1 MGDPHRVGVVGLGVI
16 SRAYLDTLAGHPA
29 VRITAVADL
38 DASRS
43 AAVAAEVPGVAA
55 LPVEELLSSPDV
67 DTVLNLTVPAAH
79 AEIALGAIG
88 HGKNVYGEKPLAA
101 DFAAAQ
107 AVVEA
112 AARAGV
118 GVGCAPDTVLGTGI
132 QTARAAVAA
141 GGIGRPQFASAVM
154 VTPGHEGWHPH
165 PDFYYTAGGGPL
177 LDMGPYYLTS
187 LVHLLGPVRAVIGA
201 AGRLRHERVIG
212 SGPRAGERIPV
223 EVDSHVSGVLEHVS
237 GALTTL
243 TTSFDG
249 VATTAAPI
257 EVHGD
262 AGTLAVP
269 DPNHFDGEVRLF
281 ELGGTQWRALPPSA
295 GYADAARGVGLL
307 DFVAADGQRA
317 PRAGGDLA
325 LHVLETMSALLRSS
339 AEGRRIELTTS
350 VQPPVPVPLTPAEEW
365 RGTTGSPSAAH

>member
-1 MGDPHRVGVVGLGVI
+1 MGDAHRIGVIGLGVI
-16 SRAYLDTLAGHPA
+16 SRAYLDTLDGHPA
-29 VRITAVADL
+29 VRLTAVADL

-43 AAVAAEVPGVAA
+43 AAVAAERPGVEA
-55 LPVEELLSSPDV
+55 LTVEELLSSPDV

-88 HGKNVYGEKPLAA
+88 RGKNVYGEKPLAA
-101 DFAAAQ
+101 EFADAH
-107 AVVEA
+107 AVLEA
-112 AARAGV
+112 AAKAGV

-132 QTARAAVAA
+132 QTARAAVEA
-141 GGIGRPQFASAVM
+141 GTIGRPLSASAVM
-154 VTPGHEGWHPH
+154 VTPGHERWHPH

-177 LDMGPYYLTS
+177 LDMGPYYLAS

-201 AGRLRHERVIG
+201 AGRLRTERVIG

-223 EVDSHVSGVLEHVS
+223 EVDTHVSGVLEHTS

-257 EVHGD
+257 EVHGET
-262 AGTLAVP
+262 GTLTVP
-269 DPNHFDGEVRLF
+269 DPNHFDGEVRLH
-281 ELGGTQWRALPPSA
+281 ELGGTQWRPLPPSA
-295 GYADAARGVGLL
+295 GYAAGARGIGLL
-307 DFVAADGQRA
+307 DFIAADGQRA
-317 PRAGGDLA
+317 PRANGELA

-339 AEGRRIELTTS
+339 AEGRRIELTTT
-350 VQPPVPVPLTPAEEW
+350 VEPPVLVPLTAADEW
-365 RGTTGSPSAAH
+365 RRSPAG

>member
-1 MGDPHRVGVVGLGVI
+1 MGDAHRIGVVGLGVI
-16 SRAYLDTLAGHPA
+16 SRAYLDTLVGHRA

-43 AAVAAEVPGVAA
+43 AAVAAEFPGVAA
-55 LPVEELLSSPDV
+55 LSVQELLSSPDV

-88 HGKNVYGEKPLAA
+88 HGKHVYGEKPLAA
-101 DFAAAQ
+101 ELADAQ
-107 AVVEA
+107 GVLEA
-112 AARAGV
+112 AAKAGV
-118 GVGCAPDTVLGTGI
+118 RVGCAPDTVLGTGV

-141 GGIGRPQFASAVM
+141 GSIGRPQFATAVM
-154 VTPGHEGWHPH
+154 VTPGHERWHPH

-187 LVHLLGPVRAVIGA
+187 LVHLLGPVRAVTGM
-201 AGRLRHERVIG
+201 AGRLRTERVIG

-223 EVDSHVSGVLEHVS
+223 EVDSHVSGVLEHVG

-269 DPNHFDGEVRLF
+269 DPNRFDGEVRLF

-295 GYADAARGVGLL
+295 GYVDAARGVGLL
-307 DFVAADGQRA
+307 DFVTADGRRA
-317 PRAGGDLA
+317 PRASGDLA

-350 VQPPVPVPLTPAEEW
+350 AEPPARVPLTAAEEW
-365 RGTTGSPSAAH
+365 RTAAW

>member
-1 MGDPHRVGVVGLGVI
+1 MGDAHRVGVVGLGVV
-16 SRAYLDTLAGHPA
+16 SRVYLDTLIRHPA

-43 AAVAAEVPGVAA
+43 AAVAAEFPGVEA
-55 LPVEELLSSPDV
+55 LTVEELLSSPDV

-79 AEIALGAIG
+79 AEIALGAVG
-88 HGKNVYGEKPLAA
+88 HGKHVYGEKPLAA
-101 DFAAAQ
+101 DFGAARAVLEAAAQ
-107 AVVEA
+107 
-112 AARAGV
+112 AGV

-141 GGIGRPQFASAVM
+141 GRIGRPQFASAVM
-154 VTPGHEGWHPH
+154 VTPGHERWHPH

-177 LDMGPYYLTS
+177 LDMGPYYLAS

-201 AGRLRHERVIG
+201 AGRLRAERVIG

-223 EVDSHVSGVLEHVS
+223 EVDSHVSGVLEHA
-237 GALTTL
+237 GGTLTTI

-257 EVHGD
+257 EIHGE

-269 DPNHFDGEVRLF
+269 DPNRFDGEVRLF
-281 ELGGTQWRALPPSA
+281 ELGGTRWSALPPSA
-295 GYADAARGVGLL
+295 GYVDGARGVGLL

-339 AEGRRIELTTS
+339 AEGRRVELTTS
-350 VQPPVPVPLTPAEEW
+350 AEPPVPVPLTAAQEW
-365 RGTTGSPSAAH
+365 RGRPVPGRR